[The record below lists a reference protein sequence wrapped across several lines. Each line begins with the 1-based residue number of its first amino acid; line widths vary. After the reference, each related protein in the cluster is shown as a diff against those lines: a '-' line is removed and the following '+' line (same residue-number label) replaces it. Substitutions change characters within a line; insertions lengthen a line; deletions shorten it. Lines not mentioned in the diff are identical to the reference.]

1 MKNRHRVSQVVS
13 KAYLLMGVRRK
24 ILKQGAADRG
34 EYRQAAR
41 SCGCADCRRLTFD
54 KLLWA
59 RGLP

>member
-34 EYRQAAR
+34 ELCEAA
-41 SCGCADCRRLTFD
+41 SAQTLI
-54 KLLWA
+54 
-59 RGLP
+59 